1 MNPYILPAKIG
12 AVILL
17 LLAVWANGYKHGA
30 AHVQAEFNKHLL
42 ADKAAEANAERA
54 ARSMEQAQAAEVAR
68 LMDENAKQRAA
79 NEATQK
85 RIVDELLTARRQLRA
100 RWTCG
105 VPATPGRAQEPD
117 GATRDRAESAGRI
130 VRAADDADSQIRA
143 LQDFIRA
150 ERK

>member
-1 MNPYILPAKIG
+1 VNPYEPLLKVLAL
-12 AVILL
+12 ASILL
-17 LLAVWANGYKHGA
+17 GAWMLGDHHGHAV
-30 AHVQAEFNKHLL
+30 VQARFDKHLL
-42 ADKAAEANAERA
+42 ADKAQQLAAEKS
-54 ARSMEQAQAAEVAR
+54 AREQEHAQAVEVAR

-79 NEATQK
+79 DEASEK
-85 RIVDELLTARRQLRA
+85 RLVDDLLSARRQLRA

-130 VRAADDADSQIRA
+130 VRAADDADTQIRA

>member
-1 MNPYILPAKIG
+1 MMWIKLG
-12 AVILL
+12 AIVALL
-17 LLAVWANGYKHGA
+17 LGVWTWGDRHGA
-30 AHVQAEFNKHLL
+30 AAVQAKFDKHLL
-42 ADKAAEANAERA
+42 ADKTAEANAERA
-54 ARSMEQAQAAEVAR
+54 ARAMERAQAAEVAR

-105 VPATPGRAQEPD
+105 VPATPGRAQESD
-117 GATRDRAESAGRI
+117 GAASDRAESAGRI
-130 VRAADDADSQIRA
+130 VRAADDADAQIRA